1 MVNVRNRVRV
11 RKLELV
17 IGLGLEFGLKFGK

>member
-1 MVNVRNRVRV
+1 MVNVRNRFRV

-17 IGLGLEFGLKFGK
+17 TGLGLEFGLKFGK